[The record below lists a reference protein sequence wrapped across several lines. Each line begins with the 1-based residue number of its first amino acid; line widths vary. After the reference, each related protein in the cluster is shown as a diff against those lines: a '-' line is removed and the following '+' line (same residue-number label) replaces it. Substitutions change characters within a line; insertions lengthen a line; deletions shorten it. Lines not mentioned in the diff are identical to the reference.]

1 VHHYAPLAQLAE
13 AVSSNLTYVSVRIRG
28 GVPKMQNLQKCY
40 TKGEKVMMQMNRK
53 NIKSRKTKR
62 FGSFSHGLI
71 H

>member
-1 VHHYAPLAQLAE
+1 
-13 AVSSNLTYVSVRIRG
+13 
-28 GVPKMQNLQKCY
+28 MQNLQKCY
-40 TKGEKVMMQMNRK
+40 TKGEKAMMQMNRK